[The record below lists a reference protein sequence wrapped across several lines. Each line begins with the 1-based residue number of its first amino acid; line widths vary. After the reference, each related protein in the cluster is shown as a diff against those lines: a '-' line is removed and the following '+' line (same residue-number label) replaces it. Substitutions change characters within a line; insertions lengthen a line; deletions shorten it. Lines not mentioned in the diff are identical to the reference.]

1 MGSQGWIEIPLL
13 ATFNRVKALT
23 TDVQL
28 VRDVL
33 SLSSQVEVSG
43 DWVRMRDW
51 EQFVLPDTAG
61 TTPESHHTPSRSQP
75 ADYLVGEDGEGA
87 DGEGEN
93 DAEAAE
99 EEEEDVVFVLG
110 TEANGS
116 WTPERQ
122 QP

>member
-1 MGSQGWIEIPLL
+1 MGTQGWIHIPLL

-23 TDVQL
+23 TDDQL
-28 VRDVL
+28 VKDVL
-33 SLSSQVEVSG
+33 TLSSQVEVNG

-51 EQFVLPDTAG
+51 EQFVLSDTAG
-61 TTPESHHTPSRSQP
+61 TTPESHHTPARPSQ
-75 ADYLVGEDGEGA
+75 ADALAID
-87 DGEGEN
+87 EGEAA
-93 DAEAAE
+93 DAEGETEADAPE
-99 EEEEDVVFVLG
+99 DEEEDVVFVLG